1 MCEKFRSS
9 RESMYQLVLLTHI
22 LKLNIL
28 GCDNFVHII
37 SLFIY
42 IVFCAIFLY
51 LGVIRKQCKEKD
63 DGDK

>member
-1 MCEKFRSS
+1 
-9 RESMYQLVLLTHI
+9 MYQLVLLTHI

-42 IVFCAIFLY
+42 IVFCAICLY

>member
-1 MCEKFRSS
+1 
-9 RESMYQLVLLTHI
+9 MYQLVLLTHI

-28 GCDNFVHII
+28 GCDNFFHII

-42 IVFCAIFLY
+42 IFFVQFVYLY